1 MFAFH
6 QTCLGFSFASNCDFR
21 FANQVV
27 CFLSQFT
34 SSSSSKNK
42 LKRHKQFNFV
52 TIFILYDEF
61 HEKLINF
68 QFLKSSRVC
77 GFSRMLA
84 CLMFEDSAF
93 YVTLFYCGVIKYN
106 ENL

>member
-6 QTCLGFSFASNCDFR
+6 QTCLGFSFASNCDFL
-21 FANQVV
+21 FTNQVV

-93 YVTLFYCGVIKYN
+93 LCDTFLLWCHKI
-106 ENL
+106 